1 MKSSAGPSQSKTLSS
16 DIEAAVRLLR
26 KGGVVAVPT
35 DTLYGLAA
43 SASDAGAVERVFRI
57 KGRSRDMALPLLL
70 ADPGDIVVCAAE
82 VSAIAWTL
90 ARHFWPGPL
99 TLVVRRAPGIP
110 GIVVGGMD
118 TVAVR
123 VPDHPVPRAVVR
135 SLGAP
140 ITGTSANRSGGPAP
154 ISARAVLDQLGDEV
168 DHVIDA
174 GDCPIGVPSTVL
186 DVTRAAPVL
195 LRAGAVDRDRIEE
208 VIGRTLIVK

>member
-1 MKSSAGPSQSKTLSS
+1 MKSSADPSHLKALSS

-26 KGGVVAVPT
+26 QGGVVAVPT

-43 SASDAGAVERVFRI
+43 SALDARAVERVFRI
-57 KGRSRDMALPLLL
+57 KGRSADIALPLLL
-70 ADPGDIVVCAAE
+70 ADPGDIVVCAAD

-110 GIVVGGMD
+110 KGVVGGMD

-135 SLGAP
+135 NLGAP

-154 ISARAVLDQLGDEV
+154 ISAKAVLDQLGEEIDR
-168 DHVIDA
+168 VIDA
-174 GDCPIGVPSTVL
+174 GECPLGVPSTVL
-186 DVTRAAPVL
+186 DVTQAVPVL

-208 VIGRTLIVK
+208 VIGRRVITR